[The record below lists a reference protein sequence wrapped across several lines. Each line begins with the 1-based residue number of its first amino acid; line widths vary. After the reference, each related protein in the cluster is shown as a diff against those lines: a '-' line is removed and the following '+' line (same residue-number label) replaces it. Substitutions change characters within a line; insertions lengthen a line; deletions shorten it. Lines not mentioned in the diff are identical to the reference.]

1 MHVKKVKPFRLV
13 KVFSVTSLV
22 MIFAG
27 TLVISGLNIRLA
39 RRIQLEKSKEYAQVL
54 VANLNHQVFQQFII
68 PTVLKYGRT
77 QLREKEQFEWM
88 DKVVRS
94 ALHGFDIKTV
104 NIYDMRNVIS
114 YSLNQDMI
122 GKANVGGTGY
132 EEAVKGRSYSKLV
145 RTGNFWEIFLGIPK
159 ESLLVTFSSVK
170 PDKLLLAPS
179 DINKP
184 LPVLG
189 VVEIVQ
195 DITREYR
202 SIFRYQIS
210 IIQTSALVM
219 ATLFLVMFYVVRHG
233 ERIIEKRTQKRLKL
247 EEQLSRAKHLS
258 SLGEMTAGISH
269 EIRNP
274 LGIIRSSAELLKK
287 KMAILEPDNTIPD
300 VIVEEATRLDKI
312 ISDFLN
318 YARPKTPQR
327 LPCRINEIIEKNL
340 AFLEPE
346 LAASN
351 HQVVTNYEKDL
362 TEIVGDADMLYQA
375 FLNILIN
382 AMQAMPDVGII
393 RISTVSNKTA
403 VNIQFDNDGDP
414 IDSED
419 IEKIW
424 EPFFTTKDT
433 GTGLGLGIVKNI
445 VEAHGGQIWI
455 GNLPGEGVR
464 VEITLPIP

>member
-1 MHVKKVKPFRLV
+1 MKPAKPKNMQVRKEKPFKLV
-13 KVFSVTSLV
+13 KVFAVTSLA

-27 TLVISGLNIRLA
+27 TLVISGLNIRWA
-39 RRIQLEKSKEYAQVL
+39 RSIQLEKSKEYAQVL

-68 PTVLKYGRT
+68 PTVLKFGRT

-94 ALHGFDIKTV
+94 TLHGFDIKTV

-132 EEAVKGRSYSKLV
+132 EEAIKGRSYSKLV
-145 RTGNFWEIFLGIPK
+145 RTGNFWEILLGIPK

-202 SIFRYQIS
+202 SIFRYQIF

-219 ATLFLVMFYVVRHG
+219 ATLFLVMFNVVRHG
-233 ERIIEKRTQKRLKL
+233 ERIIEKRAQKRLKL
-247 EEQLSRAKHLS
+247 EEQLSRTKHLS

-327 LPCRINEIIEKNL
+327 LPCRVNEIIEKNL
-340 AFLEPE
+340 AFLEP
-346 LAASN
+346 
-351 HQVVTNYEKDL
+351 
-362 TEIVGDADMLYQA
+362 
-375 FLNILIN
+375 
-382 AMQAMPDVGII
+382 
-393 RISTVSNKTA
+393 RVSGRQSQSDNK
-403 VNIQFDNDGDP
+403 
-414 IDSED
+414 
-419 IEKIW
+419 
-424 EPFFTTKDT
+424 
-433 GTGLGLGIVKNI
+433 L
-445 VEAHGGQIWI
+445 
-455 GNLPGEGVR
+455 
-464 VEITLPIP
+464 